1 MVGIIWLR
9 FREFLWTWCRFKQI
23 NITLAK
29 ALPKQTKT
37 YPKKNRFFLEKK
49 TGDSFCWSLP
59 SKRHLTKETKLPRL
73 RRAKD
78 AKDWRSRSSRVNWL
92 VVFARTDD
100 VKTGV
105 SPWRWCMFFF
115 QGGNTFFFGGGLVKA
130 GYKKRPHLGSM
141 DLSESCKLHRCFSEP
156 LRRCFF
162 VLAQP

>member
-1 MVGIIWLR
+1 MVGIISLR

-23 NITLAK
+23 NITLPK

-37 YPKKNRFFLEKK
+37 YPKKICFFLKK
-49 TGDSFCWSLP
+49 KLGTLFFEAYLLND
-59 SKRHLTKETKLPRL
+59 HLTKETKLPRH

-92 VVFARTDD
+92 VVFARTHA
-100 VKTGV
+100 VGFGV
-105 SPWRWCMFFF
+105 SPWRWCMFFS
-115 QGGNTFFFGGGLVKA
+115 GGGTLFFGGGLVKA

-156 LRRCFF
+156 LHRCFF